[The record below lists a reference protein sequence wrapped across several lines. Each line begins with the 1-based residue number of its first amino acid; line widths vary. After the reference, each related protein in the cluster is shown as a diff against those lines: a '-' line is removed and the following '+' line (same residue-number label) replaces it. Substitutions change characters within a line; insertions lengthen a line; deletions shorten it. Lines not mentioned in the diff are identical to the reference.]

1 MMSWHGRGL
10 HLLDV
15 AYPVPDVIERLLVGD
30 VIHQHDALR
39 QKQEVTSA
47 REAMQVSFLRIN
59 LINRDVNVAS
69 DIN

>member
-1 MMSWHGRGL
+1 MY
-10 HLLDV
+10 LLDV

-47 REAMQVSFLRIN
+47 QEAMQVSFLRIN
-59 LINRDVNVAS
+59 LINRDVSVAS
-69 DIN
+69 DII

>member
-1 MMSWHGRGL
+1 MY
-10 HLLDV
+10 LLNV

-47 REAMQVSFLRIN
+47 QEAMQVSFLRII
-59 LINRDVNVAS
+59 LINDHVTQQQEGACLTMAPL
-69 DIN
+69 

>member
-1 MMSWHGRGL
+1 MY
-10 HLLDV
+10 LLDV

-47 REAMQVSFLRIN
+47 QEAMQVSFLSGLGHH
-59 LINRDVNVAS
+59 LIMQQEGACLTMAPL
-69 DIN
+69 